1 MKAFRFIAIT
11 LTALLLISCKPSGF
25 SNQVA
30 VVDLN
35 LIAKTLGRDD
45 LIVKNVRSAN
55 DKLNQQLEK
64 IAADLRQQ
72 LDKEKSKL
80 GDKPS
85 KEEEQQFAQLVQK
98 ANNQLNQTKQVA
110 IQKSQQLQNSLIV
123 EFRNEV
129 GRVSREIAQQNGY
142 LTVLALNDS
151 LLWADTTVDIT
162 NEVITEM
169 RYSIYRKSA
178 ENEDSAAVK

>member
-1 MKAFRFIAIT
+1 MKTFRFIAIS
-11 LTALLLISCKPSGF
+11 LTALLLISCKPPGF

-45 LIVKNVRSAN
+45 LIVKNVKSAN
-55 DKLNQQLEK
+55 DNLNQQLEK
-64 IAADLRQQ
+64 IAENLRQQ

-85 KEEEQQFAQLVQK
+85 IEEEQQFAQLIQK
-98 ANNQLNQTKQVA
+98 ANDQLNQTKQVA

-129 GRVSREIAQQNGY
+129 SKVSREIAQQNGY
-142 LTVLALNDS
+142 LTVLAINDS
-151 LLWADTTVDIT
+151 LLWADKTVDIT

-169 RYSIYRKSA
+169 RYSVYRKSA
-178 ENEDSAAVK
+178 ENESATTGK